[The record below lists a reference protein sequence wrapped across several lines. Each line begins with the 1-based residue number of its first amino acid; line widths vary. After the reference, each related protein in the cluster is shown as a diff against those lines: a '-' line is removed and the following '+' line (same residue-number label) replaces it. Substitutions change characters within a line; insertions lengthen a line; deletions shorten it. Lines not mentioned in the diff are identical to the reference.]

1 MNYHQKAKS
10 LLDSIK
16 CKPLSEEERIQQTIA
31 LASWM
36 LKEAKSIETPAE
48 KHFQKEIGRMIKD
61 PNGKLFVAEM
71 TDQCFRSIDPKRVVD
86 QLLFILDHL
95 GIPKFLNFRKKVS
108 LSFFKLF
115 GRLFPSLF
123 APFAK
128 EMVRQE
134 TSHVILPGE
143 AKPLTKHIERRE
155 KEGIQV
161 NLNRIG
167 EAILGED
174 EAENRLRMYLSDL
187 ANPKVDYISVKIST
201 LCSQL
206 NLLAWDNTL
215 ELLAKRLRT
224 LYRAAMDEA
233 NESEKF
239 VNLDMEEYRDLPLT
253 VALFKKVLSE
263 DEFFMHS
270 AGIVLQSYLPDSFP
284 IQQELTEWAIER
296 VAKGG
301 APIKIRLVKGANL
314 AMEKVEASLRNWPQA
329 PYTLKSDTDANFKK
343 MIDYGFQNER
353 LHAVRLGI
361 GSHNLFDIA
370 YCLILKNERDL
381 TKGITFEMLEGMAG
395 SLKQVV
401 QELSSGLLLYCP
413 AAEKEQFQNAVA
425 YLVRRLDENTAPE
438 NFLSSSF
445 SLTPDSK
452 EWLEQAQ
459 FFTKSCKKKE
469 SVYNTPRRSQNRYE
483 SPNRAC
489 ACFDNDPDTDW
500 TLANNR
506 KWAADL
512 LQKWFQTPLPAIPI
526 VVDGEALYMEE
537 KGFGYDPS
545 FPEKEAYEFSL
556 ASFKEVDR
564 ALESA
569 KIAQE
574 KWAARSLAD
583 RSKVLRAVAVALKGK
598 RGSLIGAMCKDSG
611 KNILEADV
619 EVSEAIDFA
628 EYYRLNAE
636 EWHHLSDIKWHPKG
650 PVVVTPPWNFP
661 CSIPAGGILAA
672 LAAGNAV
679 LFKPAP
685 EAVLVGYE
693 LAKILWE
700 AGIDKKLLQF
710 IPCSDEPTGSKLIRD
725 PRVGVVVLTGATA
738 TAKLFLKLN
747 PHLDLMAETG
757 GKNAIIVTS
766 LADRDLA
773 IKDIVQSAFGYSGQ
787 KCSACSLVILERE
800 VFEDKAF
807 LKALKDA
814 AKSLKVGTPWDPA
827 SKVTPMIKEP
837 GEVLKRGLTTLE
849 LGESWLLEPVQH
861 NNLLWS
867 PGIKLGVKEGSFM
880 HCTELFGPV
889 LGVMCAENLTHAIE
903 LANGTPY
910 GLTSGLQSLD
920 RREIDLWMKTI
931 VCGNA
936 YINRG
941 ITGAIVER
949 QPFGGTKESSF
960 GKGAKA
966 GGPNYLTQ
974 LMTAAQE
981 GLPAGVGILS
991 EKLKTLIE
999 KNGLSAIEK
1008 EALKESLSNYVYY
1021 MENYFRLAHD
1031 PMRILGQDNLLM
1043 YLPHELVTLR
1053 LSEGDSKTDALKVIG
1068 ACLITNTP
1076 LEISGPKTL
1085 VDKLPSEEFFVESE
1099 EEMLKRIKARPIN
1112 RVRVFHRPSD
1122 NLAEGLAELACRV
1135 HVGPVLA
1142 NGRLELLNYLREVV
1156 FSNDYHRYGYLGER
1170 EQERRKSEDSC
1181 CQK

>member
-1 MNYHQKAKS
+1 MNYRQKVQG
-10 LLDSIK
+10 LLDSIAG
-16 CKPLSEEERIQQTIA
+16 KPLSEEERIQQAIK
-31 LASWM
+31 LASLM
-36 LKEAKSIETPAE
+36 LSEAKNIETPSE
-48 KHFQKEIGRMIKD
+48 KQFQKEIGRMIKD

-71 TDQCFRSIDPKRVVD
+71 TDQCFRSADSKRAVD
-86 QLLFILDHL
+86 QLLFILDRL
-95 GIPKFLNFRKKVS
+95 GIPKFLSFRKKAS
-108 LSFFKLF
+108 LATFKLF

-123 APFAK
+123 APFSK
-128 EMVRQE
+128 EMVRKE

-143 AKPLTKHIERRE
+143 AKPLAKHIERRK

-167 EAILGED
+167 EAILGEE

-187 ANPKVDYISVKIST
+187 ANPNVEYISVKIST

-206 NLLAWDNTL
+206 NLLAWNDTL

-224 LYRAAMDEA
+224 LYRVAMDEA
-233 NESEKF
+233 NDRGEKF

-263 DEFFMHS
+263 EEFFRHS

-284 IQQELTEWAIER
+284 ILHELTEWALER
-296 VAKGG
+296 IAKGG

-343 MIDYGFQNER
+343 MIDYGFQIKR
-353 LHAVRLGI
+353 LHAVHLGI

-370 YCLILKNERDL
+370 YCLILMKER
-381 TKGITFEMLEGMAG
+381 GITGGVTFEMLEGMAG
-395 SLKQVV
+395 SLKKVV
-401 QELSSGLLLYCP
+401 QELNSGLLLYCP

-445 SLTPDSK
+445 SLNVGSK
-452 EWLEQAQ
+452 EWLEQTQ
-459 FFTKSCKKKE
+459 FFTESCKKKD
-469 SVYNTPRRSQNRYE
+469 SVSNAPRRQQNRYE
-483 SPNRAC
+483 SPKALC
-489 ACFDNDPDTDW
+489 TCFDNDPDTDW
-500 TLANNR
+500 TLADNR
-506 KWAADL
+506 KWAAEL
-512 LQKWFQTPLPAIPI
+512 LQKWSQTSIPTIPI
-526 VVDGEALYMEE
+526 VIDGETIYDTKQ
-537 KGFGYDPS
+537 KGFGFDPA
-545 FPEKEAYEFSL
+545 FPEKEAYEFAL
-556 ASFKEVDR
+556 ASFKEIDR
-564 ALESA
+564 ALEA
-569 KIAQE
+569 AYGAQE
-574 KWAARSLAD
+574 KWAAKSLSE
-583 RSKVLRAVAVALKGK
+583 RSKVLSAAAMSLKRM
-598 RGSLIGAMCKDSG
+598 RGSLMGAMCKDSG
-611 KNILEADV
+611 KNMLEADV
-619 EVSEAIDFA
+619 EISEAIDFA

-650 PVVVTPPWNFP
+650 PVVVAPPWNFP

-710 IPCSDEPTGSKLIRD
+710 IPCLDEPAGSKLIQD
-725 PRVGVVVLTGATA
+725 SRVGAVVLTGATA

-747 PHLDLMAETG
+747 PHLDLIAETG

-787 KCSACSLVILERE
+787 KCSACSLAILERE
-800 VFEDKAF
+800 VYEDPVF

-814 AKSLKVGTPWDPA
+814 AQSLKVGTPWNPA
-827 SKVTPMIKEP
+827 SKVTPLIKEP
-837 GEVLKRGLTTLE
+837 SDALKRGLTTLE
-849 LGESWLLEPVQH
+849 PGESWLLEPVQH
-861 NNLLWS
+861 NSLLWS

-880 HCTELFGPV
+880 HRTELFGPV
-889 LGVMCAENLTHAIE
+889 LGIMCAENLTHAIE

-920 RREIDLWMKTI
+920 EREIDFWMRSI

-974 LMTAAQE
+974 LMTAEQA
-981 GLPAGVGILS
+981 GLPAGVGILN
-991 EKLKTLIE
+991 EKLQGLIE
-999 KNGLSAIEK
+999 GSRLPVGEK
-1008 EALKESLSNYVYY
+1008 EDLKDSLSNYVYY
-1021 MENYFRLAHD
+1021 MENYFKLAHD
-1031 PMRILGQDNLLM
+1031 PMRILGQDNLLV
-1043 YLPHELVTLR
+1043 YVPHELVTLR
-1053 LSEGDSKTDALKVIG
+1053 VSERDSLKDVLKVIG
-1068 ACLITNTP
+1068 ACLLTKTP
-1076 LEISGPKTL
+1076 LEISIPKSFA
-1085 VDKLPSEEFFVESE
+1085 DKLPAEQLFIESE
-1099 EEMLKRIKARPIN
+1099 EEMLERFKVRPIN
-1112 RVRVFHRPSD
+1112 RIRVLHRPSD
-1122 NLAEGLAELACRV
+1122 GLAQGLAELACRV
-1135 HVGPVLA
+1135 HAGPVLG

-1156 FSNDYHRYGYLGER
+1156 FSIDYHRYGYLGER
-1170 EQERRKSEDSC
+1170 EQEKRRS
-1181 CQK
+1181 